1 MVQPSA
7 RDATVAVVRC
17 DDYVPE
23 TIDAAVRRAI
33 DLTGGIGRFVAPRE
47 SVLLKPNLLQ
57 GQEPERCVTTHP
69 AVVAAVARLLVEHGC
84 RVVIG
89 DSPGAGIIYSE
100 ANLRRA
106 YSRSGFAAV
115 AEETGATLN
124 YDTSSV
130 SVAFPE
136 GEAVKQFP
144 IITPAT
150 RADAIVVVSKAKTHM
165 WTRMTGAAKNL
176 FGLIPGLE
184 KPVFHFRFQDEY
196 AFGRMIVDLNE
207 CMRPRLQVVDAVVG
221 MEGDGPQSGS
231 PRKIGVILA
240 GSDYAAVDTVLAR
253 LIGMDPLE
261 IGPIKSA
268 VARGLLDPEGVRT
281 VGDDPAEFA
290 VTDFRKPSTYTGGRT
305 GTWRRVVLAVVQRF
319 GKTYAPR
326 PGVSGPACIGC
337 KKCERICPVH
347 AIAVT
352 EGKAAIDPARCI
364 RCYCCHEICT
374 EDAIV
379 LSRSLP
385 GRLLARLL
393 G

>member
-1 MVQPSA
+1 
-7 RDATVAVVRC
+7 
-17 DDYVPE
+17 
-23 TIDAAVRRAI
+23 
-33 DLTGGIGRFVAPRE
+33 
-47 SVLLKPNLLQ
+47 
-57 GQEPERCVTTHP
+57 
-69 AVVAAVARLLVEHGC
+69 
-84 RVVIG
+84 
-89 DSPGAGIIYSE
+89 
-100 ANLRRA
+100 
-106 YSRSGFAAV
+106 
-115 AEETGATLN
+115 
-124 YDTSSV
+124 
-130 SVAFPE
+130 
-136 GEAVKQFP
+136 
-144 IITPAT
+144 
-150 RADAIVVVSKAKTHM
+150 
-165 WTRMTGAAKNL
+165 
-176 FGLIPGLE
+176 
-184 KPVFHFRFQDEY
+184 
-196 AFGRMIVDLNE
+196 
-207 CMRPRLQVVDAVVG
+207 
-221 MEGDGPQSGS
+221 
-231 PRKIGVILA
+231 VILA

-253 LIGMDPLE
+253 LIGMNPLE

-290 VTDFRKPSTYTGGRT
+290 VPDFRKPSTYTGGRT

-337 KKCERICPVH
+337 RKCERICPVH